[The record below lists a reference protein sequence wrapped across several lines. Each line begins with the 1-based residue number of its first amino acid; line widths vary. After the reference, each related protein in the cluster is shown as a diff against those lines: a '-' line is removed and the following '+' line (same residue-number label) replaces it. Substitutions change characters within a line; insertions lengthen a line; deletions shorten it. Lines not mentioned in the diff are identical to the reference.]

1 MNPLTHHDIE
11 ELLGAYALDAVDESE
26 ANEIEIHLRDCIRCR
41 SIVAEFRDTAS
52 HLASGHGPAPVAVW
66 DAIIGDLDAGE
77 HRGFNLASI
86 IPLRRRWPIRAIVGT
101 AAAAV
106 IAISGLTVQAISQG
120 NRLREME
127 ATIQDRGILSAA
139 LAAMASPDAR
149 QAELRTADGVVFAH
163 VVVTLDGT
171 GFLRRESLNPLPG
184 NRTYQL
190 WAVMGTGLIS
200 AGVLGPNP
208 DVVPFQMAG
217 EIIGFAVTEEIAGG
231 VVTSQNQPIAT
242 GLIVNA

>member
-1 MNPLTHHDIE
+1 M
-11 ELLGAYALDAVDESE
+11 
-26 ANEIEIHLRDCIRCR
+26 
-41 SIVAEFRDTAS
+41 
-52 HLASGHGPAPVAVW
+52 
-66 DAIIGDLDAGE
+66 
-77 HRGFNLASI
+77 
-86 IPLRRRWPIRAIVGT
+86 
-101 AAAAV
+101 

-149 QAELRTADGVVFAH
+149 QAELRSADGVVFAN
-163 VVVTLDGT
+163 VVITADGT
-171 GFLRRESLNPLPG
+171 GFLRRESLDSLPG
-184 NRTYQL
+184 DRTYQL